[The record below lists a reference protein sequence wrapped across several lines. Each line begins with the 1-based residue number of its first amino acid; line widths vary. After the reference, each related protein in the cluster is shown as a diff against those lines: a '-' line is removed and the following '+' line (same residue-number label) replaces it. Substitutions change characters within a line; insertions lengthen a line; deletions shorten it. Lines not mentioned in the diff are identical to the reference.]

1 MCYGVCTG
9 SVLWVVD
16 LESCLPSFS
25 SFPQGFSHSLD
36 STSSVVLTCALM
48 EGRIDPLKASHLTH
62 LEMRHQVCVRC
73 SSTCTH
79 YVGVCIFTPT
89 HYTHLFTNCLL
100 WACLNM
106 ILFYQLQSLEFFC

>member
-9 SVLWVVD
+9 SVLWVVNS
-16 LESCLPSFS
+16 ESCLPSFS
-25 SFPQGFSHSLD
+25 FFPQGFSHSLD

-73 SSTCTH
+73 SITCTL
-79 YVGVCIFTPT
+79 YMFVCAFSHPHIT
-89 HYTHLFTNCLL
+89 HIY
-100 WACLNM
+100 
-106 ILFYQLQSLEFFC
+106 SLIVCFGPA